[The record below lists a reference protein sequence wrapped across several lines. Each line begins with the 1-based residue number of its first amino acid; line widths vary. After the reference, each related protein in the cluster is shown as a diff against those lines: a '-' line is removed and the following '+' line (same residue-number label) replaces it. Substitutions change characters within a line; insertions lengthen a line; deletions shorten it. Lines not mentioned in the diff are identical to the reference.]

1 MEAIILIGIQ
11 GSGKTTFYRDR
22 FGGSHVHINLDTL
35 KTRRREG
42 VLLQEC
48 LDAKRPFVVDNTN
61 PTIEAR
67 RRYLEPAQAAG
78 VRLVG
83 YYFAINIQ
91 SALDRNARRL
101 GRECVPPKAIRA
113 TRNRM
118 ELPSVEEGFAELFYV
133 KSLADGEFSVESWK
147 T

>member
-22 FGGSHVHINLDTL
+22 LGGSHVHINLDTL
-35 KTRRREG
+35 RTRRREG
-42 VLLQEC
+42 LLLQEC
-48 LDAKRPFVVDNTN
+48 LDSKRPFVVDNTN

-67 RRYLEPAQAAG
+67 RRYLEPSQAAG
-78 VRLVG
+78 VLEVG
-83 YYFAINIQ
+83 YYFATDIQ
-91 SALDRNARRL
+91 TALERNARRL

-113 TRNRM
+113 TRNRI
-118 ELPSVEEGFAELFYV
+118 ERPSLEEGFAELFYLQ
-133 KSLADGEFSVESWK
+133 SLADGGFIVESWK

>member
-22 FGGSHVHINLDTL
+22 LGGSHVHINLDTL
-35 KTRRREG
+35 RTRRRECL
-42 VLLQEC
+42 LLQEC
-48 LDAKRPFVVDNTN
+48 LDSKRPFVVDNTN
-61 PTIEAR
+61 PTIKAR

-78 VRLVG
+78 VLVVG
-83 YYFAINIQ
+83 YYFATDIQ
-91 SALDRNARRL
+91 TALERNARRL

-113 TRNRM
+113 TRNRI
-118 ELPSVEEGFAELFYV
+118 ERPSLEEGFAELFYV
-133 KSLADGEFSVESWK
+133 QSLSDGGFIVESWK